1 MAMKFIIGVAAGALA
16 MWAYQAGK
24 LQGIMGNA
32 PEPMQQ
38 AFSSFQNTV
47 QNSTSGGQGEG
58 TIARPTPAEE
68 AGRPSEPL
76 PS

>member
-1 MAMKFIIGVAAGALA
+1 MRFLICVAAAALA
-16 MWAYQAGK
+16 MLAYQDGK
-24 LQGIMGNA
+24 LQGLTGNA

-47 QNSTSGGQGEG
+47 QNATPGGDSS
-58 TIARPTPAEE
+58 IARPTAAEV